1 MDSLASRPPPNSSPR
16 TDRCGGLAYEPPM
29 SNLILKRIIEKN
41 GDTHAR
47 LADAIGV
54 TKKKLRRK
62 LKGKSDFNLTELCTI
77 VERYRLTPVEAWMA
91 FFSPDNKKARR

>member
-1 MDSLASRPPPNSSPR
+1 
-16 TDRCGGLAYEPPM
+16 M
-29 SNLILKRIIEKN
+29 SKLILKRIIEKN

-62 LKGKSDFNLTELCTI
+62 LNRKSEFTLSELRTI
-77 VERYRLTPVEAWMA
+77 IDRYRLTPVEVYMV
-91 FFSPDNKKARR
+91 FFSPDDQKSRR